1 MFVCLIFVQAFF
13 RLCRIVYSTNI
24 WLQYFW
30 LYIILPFIELI
41 LVCVLFIPLLVWDDI
56 VYLPSEHY
64 CYVPYTNI
72 RGILWI
78 ILNAYGNPVLLLSII
93 YVRISM
99 FLRQQS
105 TNQIVVVHQ
114 RQVRDLLVLRRI
126 LITVCL
132 LLALGIPSVILL
144 SIFIITS
151 HKQPLFFRI
160 EWLSVSLSM
169 IGLSLSQVIFT
180 PQLKRIVLKI
190 FQYNRV

>member
-1 MFVCLIFVQAFF
+1 
-13 RLCRIVYSTNI
+13 LCSFSSLV
-24 WLQYFW
+24 FW
-30 LYIILPFIELI
+30 H
-41 LVCVLFIPLLVWDDI
+41 DI

-93 YVRISM
+93 YVRISI
-99 FLRQQS
+99 FLRGQS

-114 RQVRDLLVLRRI
+114 RQERDLLVLRRI

-144 SIFIITS
+144 AMFIITS
-151 HKQPLFFRI
+151 QKQPLFFRI
-160 EWLSVSLSM
+160 EWFSVSLSM

-180 PQLKRIVLKI
+180 PQLKRILLKT
-190 FQYNRV
+190 FQYNRVELLRSTSTSSIPTRYKTTLL